1 MMQTIAPLRAEGW
14 PGILEPMA
22 RKPPP
27 PPSHPAPAAVS
38 GTASPKTAGAPARQA
53 PVQMADIARLA
64 GVSVSTVS
72 RALSDSALVN
82 PETRAR
88 VAELA
93 RSLNYSINIGAQNL
107 RLKQNNTVAV
117 IVPYEPDT
125 RQHLSDPFFLSLIG
139 SLADALTER
148 GHDMLLTRVDAG
160 RLDQAAQVFHTGRAM
175 GIVLVGQWHH
185 HDQLNEMAVRGVPFV
200 VWGAQLPQQLYAT
213 VGGDNLAGGRL
224 ATAHLLAQGA
234 RRIVFLGDPELPEAA
249 LRLQG
254 YLQAHAEAGITPD
267 PRLQRPVPF
276 VPERVAPELDALRLQ
291 TLGFD
296 AVFAVSD
303 LLAMAAISALRQQ
316 GRAVPEDVLVVGYDD
331 IALAGHFIPPLTT
344 VSQPIAEA
352 GRVLV
357 ELLLAQLAGERLAS
371 RLLTTEL
378 VLRRSS
384 QH

>member
-1 MMQTIAPLRAEGW
+1 
-14 PGILEPMA
+14 MA
-22 RKPPP
+22 RKPQ
-27 PPSHPAPAAVS
+27 PAALPATS
-38 GTASPKTAGAPARQA
+38 AAPARNV

-72 RALSDSALVN
+72 RALSASSLVN

-117 IVPYEPDT
+117 IVPYEADT

-148 GHDMLLTRVDAG
+148 GLDMLLTRVDAG

-200 VWGAQLPQQLYAT
+200 VWGAQLPQQVYAT

-249 LRLQG
+249 LRQQG
-254 YLQAHAEAGITPD
+254 YLQAHVDAGIKPD
-267 PRLQRPVPF
+267 ARLQRQVPF
-276 VPERVAPELDALRLQ
+276 VPERVAPELDTLRRQKLA
-291 TLGFD
+291 FD
-296 AVFAVSD
+296 AVFAASD
-303 LLAMAAISALRQQ
+303 LLAMAAISALRSQ
-316 GRAVPEDVLVVGYDD
+316 GRQVPEDVLVVGYDD
-331 IALAGHFIPPLTT
+331 IALAAHFIPPLST
-344 VSQPIAEA
+344 VSQPIGEA

-357 ELLLAQLAGERLAS
+357 ELLLAQLAGERVGS
-371 RLLTTEL
+371 RMLGTQL
-378 VLRRSS
+378 VVRRSS
-384 QH
+384 GGAT